1 MLNQEELVEIF
12 ETFTRDE
19 KRDCEVEAR
28 KKIGGEIRTIH
39 DKFTQKRIFNK
50 AEIFGLN
57 FMFDELYHEKYQ
69 ESLKSKEVPEP
80 PVLL

>member
-1 MLNQEELVEIF
+1 MLNQGELVEIF

-39 DKFTQKRIFNK
+39 DKFTQKKIFNK
-50 AEIFGLN
+50 AQIFGLN

-69 ESLKSKEVPEP
+69 EFLKSKALPELEVVE
-80 PVLL
+80 

>member
-1 MLNQEELVEIF
+1 MLNQEEINEIF

-19 KRDCEVEAR
+19 KRDCEVDAR
-28 KKIGGEIRTIH
+28 KQIGGEVRTLH
-39 DKFTQKRIFNK
+39 DKFTGRKNFNK

-69 ESLKSKEVPEP
+69 ALVKRKALPELEI
-80 PVLL
+80 VR